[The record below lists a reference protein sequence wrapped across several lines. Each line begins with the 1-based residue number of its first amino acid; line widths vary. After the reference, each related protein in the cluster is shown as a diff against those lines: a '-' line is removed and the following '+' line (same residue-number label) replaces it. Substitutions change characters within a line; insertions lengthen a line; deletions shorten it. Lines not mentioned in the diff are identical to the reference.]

1 MQVVPGLR
9 ARMAGNLL
17 RLFPDVIFLG
27 HGGHVPFS
35 RWGPRGSVRL
45 TGSSSRNRG
54 VGNSVLLLA

>member
-27 HGGHVPFS
+27 HGAMFLFQGGAPEVQY
-35 RWGPRGSVRL
+35 
-45 TGSSSRNRG
+45 
-54 VGNSVLLLA
+54 A